1 MTINDY
7 SRQALRTLLGEHVY
21 GEVDAKLMA
30 QVLGLGGESGEVLE
44 KFKKILRDKQG
55 KISGSDRA
63 AIVKELGDVL
73 WYVNAIAHLVGSD
86 LEEVARLNNE
96 KLASRQRRD
105 QLQGS
110 GDNR

>member
-7 SRQALRTLLGEHVY
+7 SQQALRTLLGEHAY
-21 GEVDAKLMA
+21 GEVDAKFMA

-55 KISGSDRA
+55 RISGSDRT

-73 WYVNAIAHLVGSD
+73 WYVNAIAHLIGSS